1 LRKEFSSKIDHLKS
15 NRRRIDDASD
25 LLCNIQ
31 SSIGARANGAS
42 TMVTAALLP
51 HPRVANADTLDRAN
65 VPQMPGLV
73 GGGALAA
80 KDQEKNRQ
88 VNHADAPQDMLRRFG
103 TDLAPR
109 AFTGALRLTTAG
121 LQQIVEMNCSVSLTL
136 TLLLKRRSALQRPK
150 V

>member
-1 LRKEFSSKIDHLKS
+1 LKISHLKS
-15 NRRRIDDASD
+15 NRRRVDDVSD
-25 LLCNIQ
+25 RLCNIR
-31 SSIGARANGAS
+31 STVGARANGAS
-42 TMVTAALLP
+42 TVVTAALRP
-51 HPRVANADTLDRAN
+51 NPRVANADTVDRAD
-65 VPQMPGLV
+65 VPEMPDRV

-109 AFTGALRLTTAG
+109 AFTGKLRRTTAS
-121 LQQIVEMNCSVSLTL
+121 LRQIVEMNCTVSLTL
-136 TLLLKRRSALQRPK
+136 TPLPKRRSALQRPK